1 MKNLGPEFAKW
12 IAPLVAALKDLG
24 GSAKPKEVSNW
35 IAKSL
40 NVPKETLEAV
50 LPSGANRFH
59 NQIQWARQYLAW
71 EGIIDPSIKGRWQ
84 LTPSGIKAIIDD
96 SIALQLVNK
105 WNKENQASK
114 KPDTKSQKQTKD
126 EDVPPDEKDENFI
139 LRKAHSISPEGYERL
154 CQKVLREIGME
165 DVEVT
170 GASHD
175 GGIDGLGFLRLNPLI
190 RIKVAF
196 QSKRVKSSIGRS
208 IVGDFRN
215 AVMGRAEKGI
225 IFTTGWF
232 TTEAQKEATRD
243 GVIPIEL
250 VDGEAFVELMQ
261 RHKIGL
267 HERIVYDIDHAF
279 FELYK

>member
-1 MKNLGPEFAKW
+1 MKTTGPEFAKW

-24 GSAKPKEVSNW
+24 GSAKPKEVSNF
-35 IAKSL
+35 IANSNSVSKD
-40 NVPKETLEAV
+40 VLEAT

-59 NQIQWARQYLAW
+59 NQVQWARQYLAW
-71 EGIIDPSIKGRWQ
+71 EGIIDSSIRGRWQ
-84 LTPSGIKAIIDD
+84 LTPLGLKSKIDGPTALE
-96 SIALQLVNK
+96 IASK
-105 WNKENQASK
+105 WSKENQSSK
-114 KPDTKSQKQTKD
+114 KPDLKIQKEVKEEVPPDDKD
-126 EDVPPDEKDENFI
+126 EDFI
-139 LRKAHSISPEGYERL
+139 LRKVHSISPEGYERL

-175 GGIDGLGFLRLNPLI
+175 GGIDGLGSLRLNPLI

-196 QSKRVKSSIGRS
+196 QCKRVKSSIGRS
-208 IVGDFRN
+208 VVGDFRN

-232 TTEAQKEATRD
+232 TREAQKEATRD

-261 RHKIGL
+261 RYKIGL
-267 HERIVYDIDHAF
+267 HERVVFDIDHAF
-279 FELYK
+279 FELYE